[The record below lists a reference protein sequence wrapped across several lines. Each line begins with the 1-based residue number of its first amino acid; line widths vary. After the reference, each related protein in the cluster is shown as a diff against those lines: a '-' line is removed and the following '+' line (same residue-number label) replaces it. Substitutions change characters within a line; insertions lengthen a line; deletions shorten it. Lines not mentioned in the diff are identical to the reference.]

1 MIAASIYE
9 GGIYCVPRTQ
19 LGVPEGAIVRA
30 FFEHEYTPRSMDYW
44 NADEVT
50 IGTFCLLV
58 AHALGYEPPC
68 ADADADGLWEAFP
81 GLCDAAIEM
90 AYILGLNKHPKFDS
104 PSLISGTISRILRHC
119 NEPEINAAEEELIE
133 ASDNSELH
141 GELTTLIEQQTKGWK
156 VTSSLSPVTQE
167 LLRTMRSLIGT

>member
-9 GGIYCVPRTQ
+9 SGIYCVPRTQ
-19 LGVPEGAIVRA
+19 FGVPEGAIVRA

-58 AHALGYEPPC
+58 AHALGYEPQYL
-68 ADADADGLWEAFP
+68 DADAAELVEAFP
-81 GLCDAAIEM
+81 GICDAVAEM
-90 AYILGLNKHPKFDS
+90 AFALGISDRFKSKD
-104 PSLISGTISRILRHC
+104 LIKGTVSRLLRHC
-119 NEPEINAAEEELIE
+119 EESQLIVADEELAE
-133 ASDNSELH
+133 VSSTWDGLH
-141 GELTTLIEQQTKGWK
+141 ADIVALIRQQSQGEK
-156 VTSSLSPVTQE
+156 VTVRFSPETQE